1 MTILKTIPIFA
12 QPGNYNN
19 LTLFSFVIAMISI
32 CIGLIVLYMDDCK
45 IGEVIFTTITAISLV
60 IFIIGIILMTTE
72 PKVDT
77 GRKQYII
84 RVNENTSINEIYDNY
99 KIIDHTKYTDVYT
112 VEDLEND

>member
-1 MTILKTIPIFA
+1 MTILETIPIIEA
-12 QPGNYNN
+12 PGNYLN
-19 LTLFSFVIAMISI
+19 LMLYGLAGAVICLVFAGLLYGDSCEIGGGVLTIFSVIGVLIFLIS
-32 CIGLIVLYMDDCK
+32 
-45 IGEVIFTTITAISLV
+45 S
-60 IFIIGIILMTTE
+60 ILTVTE

-112 VEDLEND
+112 VEELEND

>member
-1 MTILKTIPIFA
+1 
-12 QPGNYNN
+12 
-19 LTLFSFVIAMISI
+19 
-32 CIGLIVLYMDDCK
+32 MDDCK
-45 IGEVIFTTITAISLV
+45 IYEVILTTIAAIGTI
-60 IFIIGIILMTTE
+60 IFIISIILTITE
-72 PKVDT
+72 PKIDT

>member
-1 MTILKTIPIFA
+1 MTILETIPIFA

-19 LTLFSFVIAMISI
+19 LTLFSFVITLISI
-32 CIGLIVLYMDDCK
+32 FIGLIVYMDDCK

-60 IFIIGIILMTTE
+60 IFIIGLILMTTE
-72 PKVDT
+72 PKIDT

-112 VEDLEND
+112 VEELEND

>member
-1 MTILKTIPIFA
+1 MTILETIPIFA

-19 LTLFSFVIAMISI
+19 LTLFSFIITLISI
-32 CIGLIVLYMDDCK
+32 FIGIIVYMDDCK
-45 IGEVIFTTITAISLV
+45 IYEVILTTIAAIGTI
-60 IFIIGIILMTTE
+60 IFIISIILTITE
-72 PKVDT
+72 PKIDT

>member
-1 MTILKTIPIFA
+1 MTILETIPIFA

-19 LTLFSFVIAMISI
+19 LTLLSFVIALISVF
-32 CIGLIVLYMDDCK
+32 IGIIMCMDDCD
-45 IGEVIFTTITAISLV
+45 IGVTIVTIIAVISTI
-60 IFIIGIILMTTE
+60 IFIIGIILMITE

-84 RVNENTSINEIYDNY
+84 RVNENTSINEIYDRY

-112 VEDLEND
+112 VEELEND